1 MADRYQD
8 EDKLHETGLDDFHAL
23 ERMREQVDWDVFVPH
38 LDEIFGRPGSRNYI
52 FSDRPAWDTL
62 VMYRAM
68 LLGVMYSLD
77 IPRLYFLLLDSTS
90 FQRFAGFEGIEHVPD
105 RETLALFRDRLEQ
118 SRRADELFEIFK
130 TQLLECGY
138 EFNEG
143 RMGATKLVKQL
154 PDYPIFNLKFDVNE
168 TN

>member
-8 EDKLHETGLDDFHAL
+8 EDELHETGLEDFHAL
-23 ERMREQVDWDVFVPH
+23 ERMREQVDWDVFVSH

-68 LLGVMYSLD
+68 LLGVMYLLD
-77 IPRLYFLLLDSTS
+77 IPRLCFLLLDSTS

-105 RETLALFRDRLEQ
+105 METLSLFHDQLEQ
-118 SRRADELFEIFK
+118 SGRADELFEVFK
-130 TQLLECGY
+130 TQLLEYGY

-143 RMGATKLVKQL
+143 RMGDTKLVKQL
-154 PDYPIFNLKFDVNE
+154 PNYTLASFKLPEKLR
-168 TN
+168 